1 MKSGKALR
9 CHYEAYKEI
18 SDAPSHRR
26 KNGVGEKWRWGKMAL
41 GPRFGHLEFGLPSRQ
56 EPNKA
61 TRGPRYKYYLNDL
74 IYYLYECMSLQT
86 II

>member
-26 KNGVGEKWRWGKMAL
+26 KNGVGEKWRWV
-41 GPRFGHLEFGLPSRQ
+41 RGL
-56 EPNKA
+56 
-61 TRGPRYKYYLNDL
+61 D
-74 IYYLYECMSLQT
+74 I
-86 II
+86 